1 MDNYKGNEIA
11 FLYAFKDDFCITNIQ
26 KFIVSLILVKHRIN
40 KISRSVMFSEII
52 GFVLWDFLETYTY

>member
-52 GFVLWDFLETYTY
+52 GFVL